1 MSALPRKGI
10 ILAGGRGT
18 RLYPLTRAVSKQL
31 MPVYD
36 KPMIYY
42 PISVLMLAGIREI
55 LLIST
60 PEDIPL
66 YQQLLGDGDCFGL
79 SISYQEQ
86 VVPNGLAQAFVLG
99 EKFLAGSP
107 ATLILGDNIF
117 YGQDLSS
124 IVSNASALKRGAL
137 VFGYRVLDPSQ
148 YGVVGFD
155 ANGRVTSLEEKPT
168 APKSPYAIPGIY
180 FYDDQVVEFAK
191 SLKPSPRGEYE
202 ITDLN
207 RVYLEREELEVIL
220 MGRGIAWLDT
230 GSHDSLLQAANFV
243 QTIQHRQGLKI
254 ACLEEIAF
262 HNRWIDAAKME
273 EAISKLGHTEYALY
287 LKQILKENS

>member
-1 MSALPRKGI
+1 MSDLPRKGI

-42 PISVLMLAGIREI
+42 PLSVLMLAGIREI
-55 LLIST
+55 LVIST
-60 PEDIPL
+60 PEDLPH
-66 YQQLLGDGDCFGL
+66 YRQLLEDGSPFGL

-86 VVPNGLAQAFVLG
+86 AVPNGLAQAFVLG
-99 EKFLAGSP
+99 EQFLAGAP
-107 ATLILGDNIF
+107 AALILGDNIF
-117 YGQDLSS
+117 YGQDLSR
-124 IVSNASALKRGAL
+124 IVSEAGALKQGAL
-137 VFGYRVLDPSQ
+137 IFGYRVVDPTQ
-148 YGVVGFD
+148 YGVLGFN
-155 ANGRVTSLEEKPT
+155 ANGRVSSIEEKP
-168 APKSPYAIPGIY
+168 AVPKSPYAVPGIY
-180 FYDDQVVEFAK
+180 FYDERVTEIAK
-191 SLKPSPRGEYE
+191 TLKPSSRGEYE

-207 RVYLEREELEVIL
+207 RVYLDQDKLEVVL
-220 MGRGIAWLDT
+220 LGRGIAWLDT
-230 GSHDSLLQAANFV
+230 GSHDSLLEAANFV

-262 HNRWIDAAKME
+262 YNRWIDAAEME
-273 EAISKLGHTEYALY
+273 KAIAKLGNTEYALY